1 MFEFSTN
8 SIIIIAVCVVAI
20 ILLLFLYLYISR
32 KEKQGRVMT
41 DPEKS
46 TDNSLAS
53 EQAQKPLAAV
63 PQAEEGKAT
72 QPTQAF
78 AAEAQKARH
87 FSQEEELA
95 ASVEELLG
103 KEEAAAIEAQPI
115 PEPEPTPEPEKF
127 AEPEAVSDLEK
138 VAGPEAAPEPE
149 KAAEPEPVSEPV
161 KAVEPEPVSE
171 PVEAAEP
178 EPAPE
183 LEKAA
188 EPAQEPEKTA
198 KQDGPDLSALYQ
210 EVDEEDYEQVGT
222 DVADAIAL
230 AFEKVVG
237 QETPAAEQNVRGR
250 IGQEA
255 AAVVEETQKEIEI
268 PIGTAR
274 RTAPGSVRRNRSI
287 GN

>member
-63 PQAEEGKAT
+63 PQAEEGKAA

-103 KEEAAAIEAQPI
+103 KEEAAAIIRRYSRERVL
-115 PEPEPTPEPEKF
+115 F
-127 AEPEAVSDLEK
+127 
-138 VAGPEAAPEPE
+138 
-149 KAAEPEPVSEPV
+149 
-161 KAVEPEPVSE
+161 
-171 PVEAAEP
+171 
-178 EPAPE
+178 
-183 LEKAA
+183 
-188 EPAQEPEKTA
+188 
-198 KQDGPDLSALYQ
+198 
-210 EVDEEDYEQVGT
+210 GT
-222 DVADAIAL
+222 DFPMWNPAEEMERFLSLGLTDD
-230 AFEKVVG
+230 EK
-237 QETPAAEQNVRGR
+237 EK
-250 IGQEA
+250 IL
-255 AAVVEETQKEIEI
+255 
-268 PIGTAR
+268 
-274 RTAPGSVRRNRSI
+274 RRNAEDLLRL
-287 GN
+287 